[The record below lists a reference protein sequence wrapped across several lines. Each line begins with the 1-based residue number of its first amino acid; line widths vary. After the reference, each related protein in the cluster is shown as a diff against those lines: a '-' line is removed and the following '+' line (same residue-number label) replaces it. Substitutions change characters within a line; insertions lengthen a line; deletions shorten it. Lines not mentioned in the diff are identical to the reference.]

1 MLVVSRGKTLRAMN
15 SKANEQ
21 VLAALQQVVGATL
34 KNWLDENKV
43 EVIQALSEAVPA
55 PRMPPP
61 TAKMMVAAEAKKEQK
76 FLNVAEVAARWKL
89 HPETVREMVRE
100 DRLPRMRIGGRIL
113 VPMSAIA
120 ECEKQGWV
128 PSRR

>member
-1 MLVVSRGKTLRAMN
+1 MN
-15 SKANEQ
+15 SRANEV
-21 VLAALQQVVGATL
+21 VLDALQQVVGTVL
-34 KNWLDENKV
+34 KRWLDENKP
-43 EVIQALSEAVPA
+43 EVIQALRAAVPI
-55 PRMPPP
+55 PQVPIPS
-61 TAKMMVAAEAKKEQK
+61 AKTAEAEPNREPK

-89 HPETVREMVRE
+89 HPETVRDMVRQ

-128 PSRR
+128 ASRR

>member
-1 MLVVSRGKTLRAMN
+1 MN
-15 SKANEQ
+15 SSANEQ

-34 KNWLDENKV
+34 KNWLDENKADV
-43 EVIQALSEAVPA
+43 LQALRAAVPA
-55 PRMPPP
+55 PQMPPP
-61 TAKMMVAAEAKKEQK
+61 AAKTAAAAEAKREPK

-89 HPETVREMVRE
+89 HPETVRGMVRE

-113 VPMSAIA
+113 VRMSAIA

-128 PSRR
+128 PSRT